1 MRVIYKCK
9 VCGQKRM
16 IPLEELSGSAFG
28 QYECECLENEE
39 FLPIKAGVAS
49 EIPVVPPQILLRCD
63 DHYGLMDYVG
73 FWEEPKEEPPEYVY
87 FILSI
92 KDYARLTK
100 HYVLLKDIPER
111 SVMRQ
116 CQEDRDRLSDKMLME
131 FQKVGYVAEITSTKK
146 FIPYNPNIEVIPTIT
161 GLLEGHKEFSS
172 DEDAVKWFLS
182 ELEV

>member
-28 QYECECLENEE
+28 QYECECLENGE

-73 FWEEPKEEPPEYVY
+73 FYEEPKEEPPKNVY
-87 FILSI
+87 FILSM
-92 KDYARLTK
+92 KDYAGFI
-100 HYVLLKDIPER
+100 LLKFISKR
-111 SVMRQ
+111 SVVRQ
-116 CQEDRDRLSDKMLME
+116 CQEDKLGHKTLME
-131 FQKVGYVAEITSTKK
+131 FRDVGYVAEITSTKK
-146 FIPYNPNIEVIPTIT
+146 FIPHDSDVEIISTVT
-161 GLLEGHKEFSS
+161 GLLEGKEDFSS
-172 DEDAVKWFLS
+172 DNNAVEWFLS
-182 ELEV
+182 KLEV

>member
-1 MRVIYKCK
+1 
-9 VCGQKRM
+9 M

-28 QYECECLENEE
+28 QYECECLENGE

-146 FIPYNPNIEVIPTIT
+146 FIPHNPNIEVIPTIT

>member
-28 QYECECLENEE
+28 QYECECLENGE

-100 HYVLLKDIPER
+100 PYVLLKDIPER

-116 CQEDRDRLSDKMLME
+116 CQEDRDRLSNKMLME

-146 FIPYNPNIEVIPTIT
+146 FIPHNPNIEVIPTIT

-182 ELEV
+182 NLEV

>member
-28 QYECECLENEE
+28 QYECECLENGE

-73 FWEEPKEEPPEYVY
+73 FWEEPKEEPLEYVY

-92 KDYARLTK
+92 EDSARLTK
-100 HYVLLKDIPER
+100 RYVLFKDIPER
-111 SVMRQ
+111 SVLMQ
-116 CQEDRDRLSDKMLME
+116 CQEDRLSNKMLTE
-131 FQKVGYVAEITSTKK
+131 FQNVGYVAEITSTKK
-146 FIPYNPNIEVIPTIT
+146 FIPHDSNIEVIHTIT
-161 GLLEGHKEFSS
+161 GLLEGHKEFLS

-182 ELEV
+182 KLEV